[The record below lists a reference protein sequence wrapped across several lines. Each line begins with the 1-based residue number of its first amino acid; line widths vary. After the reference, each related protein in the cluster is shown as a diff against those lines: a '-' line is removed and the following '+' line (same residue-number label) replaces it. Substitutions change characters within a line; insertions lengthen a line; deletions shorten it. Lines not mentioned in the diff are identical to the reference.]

1 LSDAESVKMVEE
13 FFEELSE
20 KVKDYLQEEPA
31 KEEPAKLAKTEWL
44 KKAIAPVLQ
53 YEDNEKNIE

>member
-1 LSDAESVKMVEE
+1 MVEE